1 MRTQIVPA
9 FPKKSSRGQGCE
21 QNSPKNTVHVEGT
34 TFKNVDESSYM
45 LNLSEKHFVELT
57 NMRVLLFVTTHMPDL
72 HAKAL
77 KWVWPNTV
85 IASSLLT
92 HADVLF
98 YTAKDINKTL
108 LERIWPQKNITVAK
122 YVNEGYQEGAI
133 SALMTAVEKRWFS
146 NYDWVIRVNP
156 DVIIRNET
164 WIVSQMLNKKKI
176 RGILVDCRDQN
187 LTEPIPKIHTD
198 FFAIRP
204 EHLPMPERLRAYK
217 SMKNAEYHATFLFEN
232 IWANGHAVVLPD
244 NDPSWS
250 FCRVRGNRSS
260 VVHDHEWLEQQII
273 KEQIRTLIPERCETD

>member
-1 MRTQIVPA
+1 MCLCKTKSRYTILALAGSMIFWSFLLLLLLHCKTMRPAYISYMRTQIVPA

-98 YTAKDINKTL
+98 YTAKDIEMAKKCGL
-108 LERIWPQKNITVAK
+108 LQHL
-122 YVNEGYQEGAI
+122 
-133 SALMTAVEKRWFS
+133 S
-146 NYDWVIRVNP
+146 
-156 DVIIRNET
+156 
-164 WIVSQMLNKKKI
+164 
-176 RGILVDCRDQN
+176 IL
-187 LTEPIPKIHTD
+187 
-198 FFAIRP
+198 
-204 EHLPMPERLRAYK
+204 
-217 SMKNAEYHATFLFEN
+217 
-232 IWANGHAVVLPD
+232 
-244 NDPSWS
+244 
-250 FCRVRGNRSS
+250 
-260 VVHDHEWLEQQII
+260 
-273 KEQIRTLIPERCETD
+273 